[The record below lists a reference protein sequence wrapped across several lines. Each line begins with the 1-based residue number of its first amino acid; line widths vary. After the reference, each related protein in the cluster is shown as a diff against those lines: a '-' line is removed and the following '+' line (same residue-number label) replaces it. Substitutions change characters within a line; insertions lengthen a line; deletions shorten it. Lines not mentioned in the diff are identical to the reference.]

1 MKLLFKQRFFSWF
14 DSYDI
19 YNEAGET
26 VYTVEGKLSWGHCL
40 HILDAAGNHIGTV
53 KERVLTLLPKFELYE
68 NDEYIGSIQKAFTF
82 FAPKF
87 DIDCN
92 GWQVQ
97 GSFMEWDYQVTEPCG
112 ALVATVTKELFH
124 WTDTYIKIV
133 EPDTDREV
141 PYGQEGEILLAGP
154 TVMKEYMNNPE
165 ETAQTLRT
173 HADGLTWVYT
183 GDLGVMDEQGFI
195 YFRGRAKRM
204 IISSGYNVYPG
215 QIENILDAHEYVQ
228 MSCVI
233 GVPDPYKM
241 QKVKAFVKLAQ
252 GVPATEETKQV
263 LMAYCRKN
271 VAKYAMPYDIEFKE
285 DMPKTLVGKVAYRQ
299 LEEEEL
305 AKIKAAEEK

>member
-1 MKLLFKQRFFSWF
+1 MKLFFKQRFFSWF

-68 NDEYIGSIQKAFTF
+68 NDVYIGSIQKAFTF

-124 WTDTYIKIV
+124 WTDTYVIDV
-133 EPDTDREV
+133 VNPAAALRALMLV
-141 PYGQEGEILLAGP
+141 LA
-154 TVMKEYMNNPE
+154 
-165 ETAQTLRT
+165 
-173 HADGLTWVYT
+173 
-183 GDLGVMDEQGFI
+183 
-195 YFRGRAKRM
+195 
-204 IISSGYNVYPG
+204 
-215 QIENILDAHEYVQ
+215 LDA
-228 MSCVI
+228 
-233 GVPDPYKM
+233 
-241 QKVKAFVKLAQ
+241 
-252 GVPATEETKQV
+252 
-263 LMAYCRKN
+263 
-271 VAKYAMPYDIEFKE
+271 
-285 DMPKTLVGKVAYRQ
+285 
-299 LEEEEL
+299 
-305 AKIKAAEEK
+305 EKCSRSN